1 MQLRLALSGLVAD
14 SMLKGLDA
22 DKNKKFDWKEFKAAA
37 TKLMDESETA

>member
-22 DKNKKFDWKEFKAAA
+22 DKNKTGKNS
-37 TKLMDESETA
+37 KLQQQS